1 MHHAML
7 RLDALRAGYG
17 ALTILQGISMHVDA
31 GEAVAVV
38 GPNGAGKTTLVRA
51 LSGLIPVTGGR
62 LSKDGGDL
70 AGLSATARPARGI
83 AVVMEGRHLFGELTV
98 RENLLLC
105 EREGRKTRH
114 EQQRYS
120 LDEVLALF
128 PILRERSRQQV
139 QLLSGGQQQMVAIG
153 RALMSA
159 PELLLLDEPSL
170 GLSPL
175 LTKELFQALRRVRA
189 SGLGIL
195 LVEQNVRASLS
206 IADRGYIIEN
216 GRIAGEGR
224 AAALAD
230 DAAVQHAFLGGAGT
244 HRAPPRALRAESLA
258 LPEQQRIA
266 GAPAPLVSIDE
277 QSQSS
282 TTEQGKAASMNAI
295 NLLIGGKDRPATQN
309 AVYERSNPISGEVAS
324 TVAAASVDDAL
335 AAADAAA
342 AAFPAWS
349 ALGPSERRA
358 RLNKAADLLAS
369 RAQEFTKI
377 MMAEIGATAGWAGF
391 NVMLAAGMLREA
403 AAMTTQISGEVIPT
417 DKPNNL
423 AMALREPVG
432 VVLGLA
438 PWNAPVILGVRAVA
452 MPLACGNTVVLKA
465 SEVSPGVH
473 RLIGQCLAEAGLGD
487 GVVNVVTN
495 APENAQS
502 IVEALI
508 GHTAIRRVNFT
519 GSTRVGRVIA
529 QIAAKHLKRVLLELG
544 GKAPLIILDDA
555 DLDEA
560 VKAAAFGA
568 YMNQGQICM
577 STERIVVDEKV
588 ADAFVEKFAAKARTL
603 PSGDPR
609 KGEVVLGSLV
619 ASQAADRVNALIADG
634 IAKGAKLVCGGVMPG
649 TILPATIVDHVTPN
663 MRIYGEES
671 FGPVVTVVRVGS
683 TEEAIRVANDTEY
696 GLAAAVFGRDIA
708 RALSV
713 ARRIESGICHINAP
727 TVHDEPQ
734 MPFGGMK
741 ASGYGRFGGRAA
753 IDEFTELRWITIQ
766 TGPRPYPF

>member
-1 MHHAML
+1 
-7 RLDALRAGYG
+7 
-17 ALTILQGISMHVDA
+17 
-31 GEAVAVV
+31 
-38 GPNGAGKTTLVRA
+38 
-51 LSGLIPVTGGR
+51 
-62 LSKDGGDL
+62 
-70 AGLSATARPARGI
+70 
-83 AVVMEGRHLFGELTV
+83 
-98 RENLLLC
+98 
-105 EREGRKTRH
+105 
-114 EQQRYS
+114 
-120 LDEVLALF
+120 
-128 PILRERSRQQV
+128 
-139 QLLSGGQQQMVAIG
+139 
-153 RALMSA
+153 
-159 PELLLLDEPSL
+159 
-170 GLSPL
+170 
-175 LTKELFQALRRVRA
+175 
-189 SGLGIL
+189 
-195 LVEQNVRASLS
+195 
-206 IADRGYIIEN
+206 
-216 GRIAGEGR
+216 
-224 AAALAD
+224 
-230 DAAVQHAFLGGAGT
+230 
-244 HRAPPRALRAESLA
+244 
-258 LPEQQRIA
+258 
-266 GAPAPLVSIDE
+266 
-277 QSQSS
+277 
-282 TTEQGKAASMNAI
+282 MNAI
-295 NLLIGGKDRPATQN
+295 NLLIGGKDRPASHD

-335 AAADAAA
+335 SAADAAA

-349 ALGPSERRA
+349 TLGPSERRA
-358 RLNKAADLLAS
+358 RLNKAADILAS
-369 RAQEFTKI
+369 KAQEFTKL

-403 AAMTTQISGEVIPT
+403 ASMTTQISGEIIPT

-423 AMALREPVG
+423 AMAFREPVG
-432 VVLGLA
+432 VVLGIA

-495 APENAQS
+495 APEDAQA

-508 GHTAIRRVNFT
+508 GHTAVRRVNFT

-529 QIAAKHLKRVLLELG
+529 QMAAKHLKRVLLELG
-544 GKAPLIILDDA
+544 GKAPLVILDDA

-577 STERIVVDEKV
+577 STERIVIDEKV
-588 ADAFVEKFAAKARTL
+588 ADAFVERFAAKARAL

-619 ASQAADRVNALIADG
+619 ASQAADRVNALIADA

-683 TEEAIRVANDTEY
+683 AEEAVRVANDTEY
-696 GLAAAVFGRDIA
+696 GLAAAVFGKDIA
-708 RALSV
+708 RALAV

-741 ASGYGRFGGRAA
+741 ASGYGRFGGKAA